1 MSMYF
6 YVLCIQVNF
15 RLKRVTSFTVL
26 TFYAVPT
33 VQKHGKKYCIAR
45 LKVWNKRKNGL
56 HFYKPL
62 PCHISGIIHNLS
74 SLTSLTCN
82 TKIYIETGV
91 ADERL
96 TWSLTTK

>member
-33 VQKHGKKYCIAR
+33 IQKHGKKRLYCPY
-45 LKVWNKRKNGL
+45 KSMEQKK
-56 HFYKPL
+56 KPL
-62 PCHISGIIHNLS
+62 PCHISGIIHSLS

-82 TKIYIETGV
+82 AKIYIETGV